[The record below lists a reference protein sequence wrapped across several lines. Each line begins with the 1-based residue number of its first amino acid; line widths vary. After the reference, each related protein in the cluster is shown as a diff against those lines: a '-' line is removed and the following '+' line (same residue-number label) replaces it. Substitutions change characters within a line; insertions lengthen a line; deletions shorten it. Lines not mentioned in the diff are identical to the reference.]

1 MHKKNK
7 LRILRIIF
15 GIIAPQLMGML
26 FYLLILTSFESS
38 YLFTTIF
45 WHTLIFTIITM
56 APKSAVYSIVQEFI
70 ITKLVPPRT
79 NIRHLIYVV
88 ISIVYWLLVGWIP
101 SVLWSF
107 IPSAVIGTICGTC
120 LSFMQDSIIEKL
132 KKPSIKQ
139 IYITTPAI
147 ILGCTAIF
155 ILCPIYLYYQEIA
168 YRNRPVDY
176 TYFPDKIFSD
186 RKDRHDF
193 RVSLY
198 TKHLKALKEPSI
210 YKQRDISNKKV
221 FRFTW
226 LRTFDELVSIRLEIK
241 PDGSGIIFAKNIY
254 SVGSFVGR
262 INKNKKKKITKEK
275 TDGFLKLI
283 EEKNFWDLPST
294 DDSFGIDGAQ
304 WIIEGLYDEK
314 YHLVDRWSPK
324 TGVREIGLFLL
335 DSSGLKIHEIY

>member
-1 MHKKNK
+1 MCTKNK
-7 LRILRIIF
+7 LRILRILF

-26 FYLLILTSFESS
+26 FYRLVLTSFESV
-38 YLFTTIF
+38 FGF
-45 WHTLIFTIITM
+45 NKHTLILIAFTMT
-56 APKSAVYSIVQEFI
+56 PKSVVYSIVQEFI

-79 NIRHLIYVV
+79 NIRRLIYVV
-88 ISIVYWLLVGWIP
+88 ISIVYWSLVGWIP
-101 SVLWSF
+101 FILWSF
-107 IPSAVIGTICGTC
+107 IPSAVIGTVCGTC

-147 ILGCTAIF
+147 ILGCTAIV
-155 ILCPIYLYYQEIA
+155 ILCPIYLYYQETA

-186 RKDRHDF
+186 RKDIHDF
-193 RVSLY
+193 TVSRF
-198 TKHLKALKEPSI
+198 TKYLKALKEPSI

-226 LRTFDELVSIRLEIK
+226 LRTFHEPVSIRLEIK
-241 PDGSGIIFAKNIY
+241 PDGSGIIFAKKIY
-254 SVGSFVGR
+254 SGGGFEVGR
-262 INKNKKKKITKEK
+262 INKNKKKKIAKEK
-275 TDGFLKLI
+275 TDEFLKLI
-283 EEKNFWDLPST
+283 KEKNFWDIPSIK
-294 DDSFGIDGAQ
+294 DSMVIDGAQ
-304 WIIEGLYDEK
+304 WMIEGLYDQK

-335 DSSGLKIHEIY
+335 DLSGLKIREIY